1 MDLGWTKSW
10 RKRWESDL
18 ATYPNANHLF
28 QYLIDSASYK
38 ERDASFRYQCVHLMP
53 GDVLIG
59 SKSAAAKTG
68 LTRQTIRTCLEYL
81 KSTNRVTIRSTKR
94 FSIVSIIKWDT
105 YQGDDTAVNQDDNH
119 QTNQQVTINQPSS
132 NHIQEVKKVKK
143 VKKDQNPTAAQIAAD
158 KIVSYYE
165 KEVRD
170 DQPSRF
176 RARKNVLGLLKKG
189 FSKEVLW
196 ECVNLY
202 ANGAD
207 ATDPQF
213 RKVAGNF
220 FGRDSVYMS
229 YIDQAKLNVEA
240 TDETKG

>member
-53 GDVLIG
+53 GDALIG

-119 QTNQQVTINQPSS
+119 QTNQQVTISQPSS
-132 NHIQEVKKVKK
+132 NHIQEVKKLR
-143 VKKDQNPTAAQIAAD
+143 KDQNPVAV
-158 KIVSYYE
+158 KLYE
-165 KEVRD
+165 FYAENIHND
-170 DQPSRF
+170 PSKRSDAI
-176 RARKNVLGLLKKG
+176 RNITKLLSKG
-189 FSKEVLW
+189 NTETDLAETMEDYIERGIGNTPFH
-196 ECVNLY
+196 
-202 ANGAD
+202 AN
-207 ATDPQF
+207 
-213 RKVAGNF
+213 NF
-220 FGRDSVYMS
+220 FGQKEY
-229 YIDQAKLNVEA
+229 YKGFGKYAK
-240 TDETKG
+240 